1 MGIYKIF
8 LVKLSMGKEIN
19 WEKIISNYG
28 SPTIAKRDLLLPYFS
43 NLDYSEPIL
52 DLGCGN
58 GLFAKILSKK
68 FEVIGLDIH
77 ENSFDEF
84 KYIKVDA
91 EKIPLADCSVGDVLL
106 INVFSCIGDLEKI
119 IRVLKEVK
127 RVKKENSK
135 VYVVDTSQEF
145 AKEEISSEIFSSKI
159 IGEQRIK
166 IKTKKVDGSF
176 IEFEDNV
183 ILYGDFR
190 ECVSKAHL
198 KVVETKDFVHPL
210 VGKQIYRLWILQ

>member
-1 MGIYKIF
+1 M
-8 LVKLSMGKEIN
+8 
-19 WEKIISNYG
+19 
-28 SPTIAKRDLLLPYFS
+28 LLPYFS

-106 INVFSCIGDLEKI
+106 ITVFL
-119 IRVLKEVK
+119 VLG
-127 RVKKENSK
+127 
-135 VYVVDTSQEF
+135 
-145 AKEEISSEIFSSKI
+145 I
-159 IGEQRIK
+159 
-166 IKTKKVDGSF
+166 
-176 IEFEDNV
+176 
-183 ILYGDFR
+183 
-190 ECVSKAHL
+190 
-198 KVVETKDFVHPL
+198 
-210 VGKQIYRLWILQ
+210 